1 MKSIELVIAGMQC
14 EGCVN
19 RIKNVL
25 STIKGITTY
34 DISLTDKKLLL
45 TVKNVKTID
54 EVIVKITNLGF
65 AVSK

>member
-1 MKSIELVIAGMQC
+1 MQC

-54 EVIVKITNLGF
+54 EVIAKITNLGF
-65 AVSK
+65 VVSK

>member
-1 MKSIELVIAGMQC
+1 MQC

-34 DISLTDKKLLL
+34 DISLKDKKLLL

-65 AVSK
+65 VVSK

>member
-34 DISLTDKKLLL
+34 DISLTDKNRVRL
-45 TVKNVKTID
+45 
-54 EVIVKITNLGF
+54 
-65 AVSK
+65 

>member
-1 MKSIELVIAGMQC
+1 MKSIGLVIAGMQC
-14 EGCVN
+14 EGCVS

-34 DISLTDKKLLL
+34 DISLKDKKLLL

-54 EVIVKITNLGF
+54 EVIAKITNLGF

>member
-1 MKSIELVIAGMQC
+1 MKSIELVIVGMQC

-34 DISLTDKKLLL
+34 DISLKDKKLLL

-54 EVIVKITNLGF
+54 EVIAKITNLGF